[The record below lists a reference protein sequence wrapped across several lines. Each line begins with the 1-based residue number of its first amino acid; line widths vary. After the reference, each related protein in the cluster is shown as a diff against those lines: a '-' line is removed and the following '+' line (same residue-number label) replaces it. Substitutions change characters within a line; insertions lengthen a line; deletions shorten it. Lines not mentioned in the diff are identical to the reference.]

1 MYKLYGDGIHD
12 DYPAI
17 QELIDSGKREISLP
31 LPENFYLISKSLEL
45 PSNFRLILPR
55 FAVIC
60 LADNASCVMVKN
72 KTITRENYVLNNSI
86 MDFCEIYTDDYKCEN
101 IEIVGGIWDF
111 NNKNQ
116 IPNPIQTLHAPNG
129 YSGFGMLFY
138 NVKGLTIRSLTLK
151 DPVNFAVTLDT
162 VSYFTV
168 DDIQFDYNYGN
179 PTATNMDG
187 IHLNGNCHYG
197 RITNLKGS
205 CYDDVVAINADEGS
219 NGPISNISVDGI
231 FSEDSH
237 SAVRLLTVTQPVEN
251 INITNV
257 YGSYYQYC
265 IGLTKYYPGETT
277 GFFDN
282 ITISNVYA
290 SKAERYAIYQK
301 GNSPAY
307 PFIFVQDE
315 TVTKNL
321 YVKNLHRKEKINTVE
336 TVFVGK
342 TAVVDNLVLENITC
356 DNLTEL
362 EFVPFVIKGTVKNLK
377 SSNIMIDGKA
387 CLVEKN

>member
-1 MYKLYGDGIHD
+1 MYKLYGDGVHD

-17 QELIDSGKREISLP
+17 QELIDSGKKEIFLP

-45 PSNFRLILPR
+45 PSNFKLILPR
-55 FAVIC
+55 FAVIR
-60 LADNASCVMVKN
+60 LADNANCVMVKN
-72 KTITRENYVLNNSI
+72 KTVTRENYTLNNSI
-86 MDFCEIYTDDYKCEN
+86 MDFCEIYTDDYRCEN
-101 IEIVGGIWDF
+101 IAIEGGIWDF

-129 YSGFGMLFY
+129 YTGFGMLFY
-138 NVKGLTIRSLTLK
+138 NVKGLTIHSLTLK

-197 RITNLKGS
+197 RITNLKGA

-219 NGPISNISVDGI
+219 NGPISNIQVDGI

-257 YGSYYQYC
+257 FGSYYQYC

-277 GFFDN
+277 GYFDN
-282 ITISNVYA
+282 ITLSNIYA

-307 PFIFVQDE
+307 PFIFIQDE

-321 YVKNLHRKEKINTVE
+321 YIKNLHRKEKINTVE

-342 TAVVDNLVLENITC
+342 TAKMNNLVMENVTC
-356 DNLTEL
+356 DNLTDSP
-362 EFVPFVIKGTVKNLK
+362 FIPFVIKGAVNNL
-377 SSNIMIDGKA
+377 SCNNILIDGNA
-387 CLVEKN
+387 FSVEKE

>member
-1 MYKLYGDGIHD
+1 MHRLYGDGIHD

-31 LPENFYLISKSLEL
+31 LPEKFYLISKALEL
-45 PSNFRLILPR
+45 PSNFKLVLPR
-55 FAVIC
+55 FALIR
-60 LADNASCVMVKN
+60 LADNANCVMVKN

-101 IEIVGGIWDF
+101 IEIMGGIWDF

-138 NVKGLTIRSLTLK
+138 NVRGLTIRSLTLK

-265 IGLTKYYPGETT
+265 VGLTKYYPGETT

-321 YVKNLHRKEKINTVE
+321 YIKNLHRKEKINTVE
-336 TVFVGK
+336 TLFVGK
-342 TAVVDNLVLENITC
+342 TAVVDNLVMENITC

-362 EFVPFVIKGTVKNLK
+362 AFVPFVIKGNVKNIK
-377 SSNIMIDGKA
+377 SSNIMIDGNVFS
-387 CLVEKN
+387 VEKE

>member
-45 PSNFRLILPR
+45 PSNFKLVLPR
-55 FAVIC
+55 FATIR
-60 LADNASCVMVKN
+60 LADNANCVMLKN
-72 KTITRENYVLNNSI
+72 KTVTRENYTLNNSI
-86 MDFCEIYTDDYKCEN
+86 MDFYEIYADDYKCEN
-101 IEIVGGIWDF
+101 IEVVGGIWDF

-129 YSGFGMLFY
+129 YNGFGMLFY
-138 NVKGLTIRSLTLK
+138 NVSGLTIRSLTLK

-168 DDIQFDYNYGN
+168 DDIQFNYNYGN

-187 IHLNGNCHYG
+187 IHLNGNCHWG
-197 RITNLKGS
+197 KITNLKGA
-205 CYDDVVAINADEGS
+205 CYDDVVAINAEEGS
-219 NGPISNISVDGI
+219 NGPITNISIDGI

-237 SAVRLLTVTQPVEN
+237 SAVRLLTVTKPVEN

-265 IGLTKYYPGETT
+265 IGLTKYYPGETK
-277 GFFDN
+277 GYFDN

-307 PFIFVQDE
+307 PFIFIQDE
-315 TVTKNL
+315 TVTKNV
-321 YVKNLHRKEKINTVE
+321 YIKNLHRKEKINTVE

-342 TAVVDNLVLENITC
+342 TATVDNIVMENVTC
-356 DNLTEL
+356 ENLTDMP
-362 EFVPFVIKGTVKNLK
+362 FVPFVLKGTIKNLAC
-377 SSNIMIDGKA
+377 SNILIDGEA
-387 CLVEKN
+387 FSVEKE